1 MSNENQNDQDKMGV
15 FTPNG
20 SPQIERLIEE
30 TERAI
35 TNTRSF
41 LEKLHDSEDKT
52 RQYVETLTASLEN
65 DLRRLERDRR
75 EREGQEKYS

>member
-1 MSNENQNDQDKMGV
+1 MSTENHSDKERMGV
-15 FTPNG
+15 FTPDG
-20 SPQIERLIEE
+20 SPKIERLIEE

-41 LEKLHDSEDKT
+41 LDKLHESEEKT
-52 RQYVETLTASLEN
+52 REYVQTLTASLEN

-75 EREGQEKYS
+75 EREQQEKIS